1 MDGMSV
7 AYHPL
12 STGGRGQM
20 IVSNTLR
27 LPRPTAVIAQIS
39 LSMFDTFGEDP
50 TASAVF
56 DACTTDGSNAP
67 LPANESTAPGAFS
80 LTPKTVIIRSGLT
93 SISYQIEI
101 HNCRADFIINL
112 FFWPSVT
119 RGNL

>member
-20 IVSNTLR
+20 IISNTLR
-27 LPRPTAVIAQIS
+27 LPRPTPVIAQIS

-50 TASAVF
+50 TAFAVF
-56 DACTTDGSNAP
+56 DACTTDGSNPP
-67 LPANESTAPGAFS
+67 LPANEMLAQGTLSGP
-80 LTPKTVIIRSGLT
+80 PKTVLIRSGLT
-93 SISYQIEI
+93 SISYEIEI
-101 HNCRADFIINL
+101 QNCSADFIINL

-119 RGNL
+119 RGNI